1 MMYFFKTS
9 KTLLF
14 TCSYCFIRWVGIWLA
29 ILIFAGNTNCQTD
42 IAPPSDLLK
51 KINEQVYLLGDI
63 EINLEEGFVSF
74 PCSVNLSE
82 GLLEVLLCRPE
93 GKVHESLLVTN
104 VSPLEFQTAMMLAGF
119 DPVNE
124 LPVNSAD
131 VDSLSP
137 FKSIET
143 PGDSVQLY
151 IEIEHSGK
159 KERKPAEFFIR
170 DERTKLPLNHCTWLF
185 KGAVTHQTDHVIV
198 DNNVTMISTYLD
210 PIALM
215 ELNSSSKFNDE
226 LFYVNEKANIIK
238 GQPVKLIIQSVI
250 K

>member
-1 MMYFFKTS
+1 MINFL
-9 KTLLF
+9 KTLKTLSF
-14 TCSYCFIRWVGIWLA
+14 TFSDYCIRWGGISFA
-29 ILIFAGNTNCQTD
+29 ILIFAGNLYCQTETEPQ
-42 IAPPSDLLK
+42 ANLLK
-51 KINEQVYLLGDI
+51 KVNDQVYLLGDI
-63 EINLEEGFVSF
+63 EINLEQGFVAF
-74 PCSVNLSE
+74 PCSVNMSE

-151 IEIEHSGK
+151 IETEHSGK
-159 KERKPAEFFIR
+159 KEKKPAEFFIR
-170 DERTKLPLNHCTWLF
+170 DERTKLPLNQGTWIF

-226 LFYVNEKANIIK
+226 LFYVNENANIIK
-238 GQPVKLIIQSVI
+238 GQPVKLIIQSVF